1 MGGLRFFWGF
11 PLEPLSFNI
20 FPYDSMTFEKGKKQ
34 QKGGLW
40 IRYVKPHCAERGEI
54 RLQQCCDG
62 VLFELGGSD

>member
-1 MGGLRFFWGF
+1 MSKLWVGYVSLGFFS
-11 PLEPLSFNI
+11 LEPLDFNI

-54 RLQQCCDG
+54 RLQSCGG
-62 VLFELGGSD
+62 VFQ